1 MKRHKIFIPEGR
13 GLIKGWDLLAAKL
26 RELGIKE
33 KTKIKRNVGGT
44 NELRDARTVR
54 VVEDGNKGNPSQGRS
69 LLRP

>member
-13 GLIKGWDLLAAKL
+13 GLIKGRDLLAAKL

-44 NELRDARTVR
+44 NELRDARTGR

-69 LLRP
+69 LLRL